1 MRARKGAEEE
11 AEERTDSERGG
22 GGAPSLSLN
31 SQPQH
36 LDPLLTTTPSSQVT
50 VKWQK
55 ETHEVDLD
63 LSQPPAVLK
72 AQLFAL
78 TGVPPARQKVMGVKG
93 GMLKDDAEWSATG
106 IKEGSKLMMMGTADA
121 PPEAPKEAVV
131 FLEDLPSTGGGA
143 AGAAS
148 GLPLASG
155 LENLGNTCYM
165 NATVQCLFQV
175 PELKTALDE
184 LSSKGSAAAADSAA
198 AINQGSWRLA
208 LATGETFSS
217 LARAAATTGDAVS
230 PHSLLAAMRS
240 RFPQFAQAGPGGVPA
255 QQDAEEC
262 WSQLLFVLKECLKEG
277 GVASSS
283 TDVGVEEGDDESAAA
298 PSSSSSSS
306 RRTFASAIDRLFGVR
321 TRAVLTCE
329 ATGES
334 VTVDGD
340 GSVVAGNGNG
350 SGPSPSSSQSPS
362 SSSALALKCNITSDV
377 NHLTEGIAL
386 GLAED
391 REMASAKLGGS
402 LALFKGSS
410 KLTRLPPYL
419 TVQLV
424 RFFYKTDVGQKA
436 KVLRKVSFPMTLDA
450 HDWSSEELKKAL
462 EGPRAAASAA
472 AAAAAV
478 KGRAGGGGEKKE
490 GEEGENGGD
499 AKMKEP
505 EPEAAPPSTAAAA
518 PPSFSGRPTGRY
530 DLAAVLTHKGRSADS
545 GHYVAWARDEKDAT
559 KKRWLQYDDDDVIER
574 TSEDV
579 LALSGGGDW
588 HMAYLLLYKAEL
600 AP

>member
-1 MRARKGAEEE
+1 
-11 AEERTDSERGG
+11 
-22 GGAPSLSLN
+22 
-31 SQPQH
+31 
-36 LDPLLTTTPSSQVT
+36 
-50 VKWQK
+50 
-55 ETHEVDLD
+55 
-63 LSQPPAVLK
+63 
-72 AQLFAL
+72 
-78 TGVPPARQKVMGVKG
+78 MGVKG
-93 GMLKDDAEWSATG
+93 GMLRDDAEWGSTG
-106 IKEGSKLMMMGTADA
+106 VKEGTKLMMMGTADA

-131 FLEDLPSTGGGA
+131 FLEDLPSAGGGA
-143 AGAAS
+143 GAAGAS

-175 PELKTALDE
+175 PELKVALDGMDCIT
-184 LSSKGSAAAADSAA
+184 SDDSASAAS
-198 AINQGSWRLA
+198 NLGSKRLA
-208 LATGETFSS
+208 LATRETFSS

-230 PHSLLAAMRS
+230 PLALLAAMRS

-262 WSQLLFVLKECLKEG
+262 WSQLLFVLRECLKEG
-277 GVASSS
+277 GGAGGVASAVAAAVGAEEGDAVAAEAAAASSS
-283 TDVGVEEGDDESAAA
+283 RS
-298 PSSSSSSS
+298 
-306 RRTFASAIDRLFGVR
+306 FASAIDRLFGVR

-340 GSVVAGNGNG
+340 GSVSSSNG
-350 SGPSPSSSQSPS
+350 SNGIGGGGGSSSSPSS
-362 SSSALALKCNITSDV
+362 SSSALALKCNITSEV

-436 KVLRKVSFPMTLDA
+436 KVLRKVSFPMTLDV
-450 HDWSSEELKKAL
+450 HDWCSDELKKAL

-478 KGRAGGGGEKKE
+478 KGRAGGGGGGEEKEKKE
-490 GEEGENGGD
+490 GEEGAKKEEEGGTD
-499 AKMKEP
+499 AKMEE
-505 EPEAAPPSTAAAA
+505 EPEAAAAAEEASPSTSS
-518 PPSFSGRPTGRY
+518 PSSSSSSGRLTGRY
-530 DLAAVLTHKGRSADS
+530 DLVAVLTHKGRSADS
-545 GHYVAWARDEKDAT
+545 GHYVAWARDERDAAR
-559 KKRWLQYDDDDVIER
+559 KRWLQYDDDDVIER
-574 TSEDV
+574 TGEDV

>member
-1 MRARKGAEEE
+1 
-11 AEERTDSERGG
+11 
-22 GGAPSLSLN
+22 
-31 SQPQH
+31 
-36 LDPLLTTTPSSQVT
+36 
-50 VKWQK
+50 
-55 ETHEVDLD
+55 
-63 LSQPPAVLK
+63 
-72 AQLFAL
+72 
-78 TGVPPARQKVMGVKG
+78 MGVKG
-93 GMLKDDAEWSATG
+93 GMLRDDAEWSATG
-106 IKEGSKLMMMGTADA
+106 VKEGAKLMMMGTADA

-131 FLEDLPSTGGGA
+131 FLEDMPSSGGGA
-143 AGAAS
+143 GGAGGTSAA
-148 GLPLASG
+148 G

-175 PELKTALDE
+175 PELRQALDGMGE
-184 LSSKGSAAAADSAA
+184 RGGGGGSSEAST
-198 AINQGSWRLA
+198 RLA
-208 LATGETFSS
+208 LATRETFSS
-217 LARAAATTGDAVS
+217 LAAAARAGGGDAVTPS
-230 PHSLLAAMRS
+230 LLLAAMRA

-277 GVASSS
+277 AAAGAAA
-283 TDVGVEEGDDESAAA
+283 GGGPGSAAA
-298 PSSSSSSS
+298 AAAAAAVGAEEGGAAAT
-306 RRTFASAIDRLFGVR
+306 RRPFASAIDRLFGVR

-340 GSVVAGNGNG
+340 GSVAASGGGGGGG
-350 SGPSPSSSQSPS
+350 SGSGSSA
-362 SSSALALKCNITSDV
+362 SALALKCNITSEV
-377 NHLTEGIAL
+377 NHLAEGIAL

-410 KLTRLPPYL
+410 KITRLPPYL
-419 TVQLV
+419 TTQLV

-436 KVLRKVSFPMTLDA
+436 KVLRKVSFPMTLDV
-450 HDWSSEELKKAL
+450 HDWCSDELKKAL
-462 EGPRAAASAA
+462 EGPRAAASAT

-478 KGRAGGGGEKKE
+478 KGRAGGGGGGGEEEKKGEEGEKKE
-490 GEEGENGGD
+490 GTSGD
-499 AKMKEP
+499 VKME
-505 EPEAAPPSTAAAA
+505 EPEAAAA
-518 PPSFSGRPTGRY
+518 PSSSSVSSSGRLTGRY
-530 DLAAVLTHKGRSADS
+530 DLVAVLTHKGRSADS
-545 GHYVAWARDEKDAT
+545 GHYVAWARDETDQA

-574 TSEDV
+574 TGEEV